1 MKPNILYRIHLRMM
15 SSNKNGE
22 NSSALSDLNKM
33 SKGTAFKGDIVS
45 DGDFRID
52 GRFEGTITTSGR
64 IVIGVDGRLDGTVQC
79 LSIDVEG
86 TLNGTV
92 NASEVLSVKKTGR
105 VSGQVTTGKLSV
117 ELGAVFDVE
126 SCRMRKEGE

>member
-1 MKPNILYRIHLRMM
+1 MM

-86 TLNGTV
+86 ALNGTV

-126 SCRMRKEGE
+126 SSRMRKEGE

>member
-1 MKPNILYRIHLRMM
+1 M

-126 SCRMRKEGE
+126 SCRMRIEGE

>member
-1 MKPNILYRIHLRMM
+1 MM

-86 TLNGTV
+86 VLNGTV

-105 VSGQVTTGKLSV
+105 AKLSII
-117 ELGAVFDVE
+117 
-126 SCRMRKEGE
+126 RQ

>member
-1 MKPNILYRIHLRMM
+1 MM

-64 IVIGVDGRLDGTVQC
+64 IVIGVDGRLDGTV
-79 LSIDVEG
+79 
-86 TLNGTV
+86 